1 MENPIVPNT
10 VLLVAKNI
18 NRIRECKGKNLVVLI
33 GREQVGKSTTINSL
47 LGTKFIPDSKN
58 KRVLV
63 PAPGESYQAPMGC
76 DEKSGLISSVF
87 PAVYKDP
94 KNDFFYLDAQGF
106 FGTDENHDEVV
117 AASILL
123 DAAIKSAATVKIV
136 YLVNFQDF
144 SKGFTRI
151 QYATELLNRVVLTND
166 VPVFCL
172 FNRYTPPPGPDAED
186 FYIAQEPE
194 RNEMVRKELL
204 EISEKL
210 VKAAKENSEKLIKRT
225 ISNDQSSTQST
236 NNNENDSLTDS
247 IANEAQE
254 TLNDVK
260 SAQEAYKIERCAQLI
275 DFNFKAG
282 RYGYIDVSSE
292 WSIENLRQCILQLP
306 TINKASLSFNC
317 CDQNRIR
324 FSRDFEET
332 LRKFAD
338 AINNVFFSLK
348 FPPDTIE
355 LLIQKNK
362 EERNKNQKL
371 LEDLQKGVE
380 VDLKD
385 LLADLTEQK
394 DETRKALRKLESD
407 MMKLQNQKKRIL
419 TAPPIKYYDDPF
431 DEPVSF
437 FKQWRDHVVKYN
449 LPIPF
454 VAVEEHLDEGT
465 LRDKIINFDID
476 KFTEYWDEDN
486 HRTLLK
492 IKEKEEPVEDFE
504 VAYTSATKGKKAQ
517 KVLAVI
523 AAGAAGAALS
533 FFGLT
538 ALALPVGAAAGL
550 AMGKSYNCTGVIS
563 FYVRYQDKE
572 SAVVKDLE
580 NSISH
585 LQKLISE
592 KQAEFEK
599 IDSNLTE
606 SGKNALSSSISNYD
620 DNIGKLEE
628 INNFVKRVTE
638 IWDSQNE
645 QSETFKSMR
654 EELEAYNDISKMLYS
669 PPIQNESVNNY
680 LTYYNRLINAS
691 KDEED
696 VTSIKVI
703 NEYQVRNIS
712 NS

>member
-1 MENPIVPNT
+1 MKRLQKVTNMASDFT
-10 VLLVAKNI
+10 SKAFTA
-18 NRIRECKGKNLVVLI
+18 VV
-33 GREQVGKSTTINSL
+33 
-47 LGTKFIPDSKN
+47 
-58 KRVLV
+58 
-63 PAPGESYQAPMGC
+63 
-76 DEKSGLISSVF
+76 
-87 PAVYKDP
+87 
-94 KNDFFYLDAQGF
+94 
-106 FGTDENHDEVV
+106 
-117 AASILL
+117 
-123 DAAIKSAATVKIV
+123 
-136 YLVNFQDF
+136 
-144 SKGFTRI
+144 
-151 QYATELLNRVVLTND
+151 
-166 VPVFCL
+166 
-172 FNRYTPPPGPDAED
+172 
-186 FYIAQEPE
+186 
-194 RNEMVRKELL
+194 
-204 EISEKL
+204 
-210 VKAAKENSEKLIKRT
+210 KRT
-225 ISNDQSSTQST
+225 ISNDQSSTQTT
-236 NNNENDSLTDS
+236 NNNENDSLADS
-247 IANEAQE
+247 IVNEAQE

-282 RYGYIDVSSE
+282 RYGYINALSE

-348 FPPDTIE
+348 FPPETIE

-362 EERNKNQKL
+362 EERNKNQKK

-394 DETRKALRKLESD
+394 DETRKVLRKFESD

-419 TAPPIKYYDDPF
+419 TAPPIKYYDHPF
-431 DEPVSF
+431 DEPASF
-437 FKQWRDHVVKYN
+437 VKQWRDYVVKYN

-465 LRDKIINFDID
+465 IRDKIINFDID

-486 HRTLLK
+486 HRTL
-492 IKEKEEPVEDFE
+492 ISINEKEEPVEDFE
-504 VAYTSATKGKKAQ
+504 VTYTSATKGKKAQ
-517 KVLAVI
+517 KVIAAI
-523 AAGAAGAALS
+523 AAGTAVVAIS
-533 FFGLT
+533 FFGL
-538 ALALPVGAAAGL
+538 APLAFPVGAAAGL

-606 SGKNALSSSISNYD
+606 SGKNALSSLISNYD

-680 LTYYNRLINAS
+680 LNYYNRLINAS